1 MVQASDSCYQ
11 PLGYILQIPV
21 SNLVDSSNFLSL
33 SVITLEPV
41 LDYIGEAKQ
50 SLYTGINFCAATR

>member
-1 MVQASDSCYQ
+1 MVQASDSRYQ
-11 PLGYILQIPV
+11 TLGYILQIPV

-41 LDYIGEAKQ
+41 LDYIGETKQ
-50 SLYTGINFCAATR
+50 SLYTRINFCAATR